1 MNGIT
6 KRAARLP
13 LLALMTAGLVWAQGP
28 FDQPPPPEIEEA
40 LRSRITQFY
49 DLFQKGKFREAEQ
62 FIAEDSR
69 ESYYRVQKGRIH
81 GFSIKEIYFGSEFK
95 TARALLTLKTIVPIA
110 GSTPLDVPM
119 ATQWA
124 RTGGNWY
131 LVLPT
136 AQPGEQI
143 RTPFGPKTIGSET
156 AGKPGSSGGQVEVP
170 DVAALKKMYVDG
182 LNQAPRAPGSRAPRA
197 QKSILSY
204 SLVQTQSR
212 TPKEFIVSST
222 GTSIPIVPDAVDGW
236 VDAVRQQNGGAH
248 FVGWASDGAHR
259 KLAQLV
265 VVFVD
270 GEAHHERHT
279 SVRRP
284 DVGKFFNFPH
294 MRSAGFR
301 VEVPVAVFDQDP
313 APVVR
318 VFAVARTREASELH
332 YFPQYVDGPRTMKLG
347 KESTAPR
354 ARKSTLSYVL
364 VPAHPK
370 TPEESIVSLTGATIR
385 IVPDA
390 MDGGVGAVRQRT
402 GGTLLSGWASD
413 GAHLE
418 PAHQVVVFLDSEANQ
433 EPHTA
438 RSRPDVARR
447 FKAPL
452 LSDAGFQ
459 VVVPVSVFDRDPAP
473 VVRVFAISG
482 TGVASEIRY
491 HPEYVDGPRT
501 IKLGKENTAPRAQGS
516 TLSYS
521 LVQTQSGIPEES
533 IVSSAGRTIRIVP
546 DAVDGWVGA
555 VKQQTGATHF
565 RGWAS
570 DGSHRNP
577 AHQVVVFVDSEAN
590 HEPHTTFRRPD
601 VAGRFKAPSLLA
613 AGFQIV
619 VPVSVFDRDPAPVV
633 RVFAISGTGL
643 ASEIRYHPEYPDG
656 PRTIKLGKD

>member
-1 MNGIT
+1 M
-6 KRAARLP
+6 
-13 LLALMTAGLVWAQGP
+13 
-28 FDQPPPPEIEEA
+28 
-40 LRSRITQFY
+40 
-49 DLFQKGKFREAEQ
+49 
-62 FIAEDSR
+62 
-69 ESYYRVQKGRIH
+69 GR
-81 GFSIKEIYFGSEFK
+81 
-95 TARALLTLKTIVPIA
+95 
-110 GSTPLDVPM
+110 
-119 ATQWA
+119 

-131 LVLPT
+131 LVLPI
-136 AQPGEQI
+136 AQPSEQI

-236 VDAVRQQNGGAH
+236 VDAVRQQNGGAY

-259 KLAQLV
+259 KLAKLV

-279 SVRRP
+279 SFSRP
-284 DVGKFFNFPH
+284 DVGEFFKFPH

-318 VFAVARTREASELH
+318 VFAVAGTREASELH

-347 KESTAPR
+347 KESAAPR
-354 ARKSTLSYVL
+354 ARKSTLSYFL

-390 MDGGVGAVRQRT
+390 MDGWVDAVRQRT

-433 EPHTA
+433 EPHTV
-438 RSRPDVARR
+438 RSRPGLARH

-482 TGVASEIRY
+482 TGVASELHYR
-491 HPEYVDGPRT
+491 PEYVDGPRT
-501 IKLGKENTAPRAQGS
+501 VRLGEAPARPGEHTLLLSRA
-516 TLSYS
+516 
-521 LVQTQSGIPEES
+521 
-533 IVSSAGRTIRIVP
+533 
-546 DAVDGWVGA
+546 DAV
-555 VKQQTGATHF
+555 
-565 RGWAS
+565 
-570 DGSHRNP
+570 
-577 AHQVVVFVDSEAN
+577 
-590 HEPHTTFRRPD
+590 
-601 VAGRFKAPSLLA
+601 
-613 AGFQIV
+613 
-619 VPVSVFDRDPAPVV
+619 RD
-633 RVFAISGTGL
+633 T
-643 ASEIRYHPEYPDG
+643 
-656 PRTIKLGKD
+656 